1 MATIK
6 KTTYINTELE
16 WAEAQLKSWK
26 AYVDANPLH
35 ELKDRIEW
43 KPTAKGGMLPMVIAS
58 IEAQGKFVQETMKNY
73 LALVE
78 VVSPDPSGLS
88 ENCVEAPVDICTSEL
103 EIPLGSCVIEVEIMR
118 PSESAVCEVEEPSMV
133 GAVVRIVPSG

>member
-6 KTTYINTELE
+6 KTTYVNAELD
-16 WAEAQLKSWK
+16 WAEEQLSSWK

-58 IEAQGKFVQETMKNY
+58 IEAQGKFIQETMKNY
-73 LALVE
+73 LALLE
-78 VVSPDPSGLS
+78 VVDKLR
-88 ENCVEAPVDICTSEL
+88 EKEEAK
-103 EIPLGSCVIEVEIMR
+103 VEIR
-118 PSESAVCEVEEPSMV
+118 GKGELSGAAEEFLKS
-133 GAVVRIVPSG
+133 RK